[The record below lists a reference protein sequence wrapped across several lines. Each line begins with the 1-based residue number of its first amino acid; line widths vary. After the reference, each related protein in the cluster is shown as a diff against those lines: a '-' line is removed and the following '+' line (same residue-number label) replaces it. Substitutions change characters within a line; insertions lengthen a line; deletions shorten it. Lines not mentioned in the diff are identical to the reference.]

1 MATQFLPTL
10 DDDARARVCRVQLDI
25 DRSLGLMLGQE
36 MVEWV
41 DAGEYPMGDRQ
52 ISLPATRGAG
62 VSIPPE
68 AHVPVVQSR
77 PERMTRVE
85 VANESSLTAARRLSS
100 SGLSPLVLNMANG
113 VTPGG
118 GFLHGSIAQEEYLC
132 RSTALYATIRD
143 DPMYGFHAGLDH
155 YESSHWMIVSS
166 DVAVIRDDEGAPI
179 AEPWMCSFITC
190 AAPVAQRV
198 GRERSA
204 LIMADRIERLLSV
217 AAAHGY
223 ESLVLGAWGCGAFR
237 NDPTLTAEAF
247 RALLTGPFDGVFSD
261 VVFAISDWSGERR
274 FLGPFAQVFTPAA
287 G

>member
-113 VTPGG
+113 ATPGG

-143 DPMYGFHAGLDH
+143 DLSRGARLAGAGLRRASGQPIAAEEQARLKKE
-155 YESSHWMIVSS
+155 YESVWLRRS
-166 DVAVIRDDEGAPI
+166 RPGGL
-179 AEPWMCSFITC
+179 AE
-190 AAPVAQRV
+190 
-198 GRERSA
+198 
-204 LIMADRIERLLSV
+204 SV
-217 AAAHGY
+217 AG
-223 ESLVLGAWGCGAFR
+223 LFG
-237 NDPTLTAEAF
+237 
-247 RALLTGPFDGVFSD
+247 
-261 VVFAISDWSGERR
+261 
-274 FLGPFAQVFTPAA
+274 
-287 G
+287 

>member
-1 MATQFLPTL
+1 MVTQFLPAL
-10 DDDARARVCRVQLDI
+10 DDDARARVCRVRLDI
-25 DRSLGLMLGQE
+25 DRSLALMLGSE

-41 DAGEYPMGDRQ
+41 DAGEYPVGDVQ
-52 ISLPATRGAG
+52 VSLPAARAG

-68 AHVPVVQSR
+68 AHVPAVHSR
-77 PERMTRVE
+77 PERITRVE
-85 VANESSLTAARRLSS
+85 VANESSLTAARRLNA

-113 VTPGG
+113 VMPGG

-143 DPMYGFHAGLDH
+143 DPMYGFHAELGH
-155 YESSHWMIVSS
+155 YESSHWAIVSS

-179 AEPWMCSFITC
+179 SEPWMCSFITC

-204 LIMADRIERLLSV
+204 IIMADRIERLLSV

-223 ESLVLGAWGCGAFR
+223 QSLVLGAWGCGAFR

-247 RALLTGPFDGVFSD
+247 RDLLTGTFDGVFSD

-274 FLGPFAQVFTPAA
+274 FLRPFAQVLAPAA